1 MYMQKAC
8 ARLLDHPW
16 HRKNWKN
23 IERSWNENIL
33 DIQVYS
39 LMHRILYITMLFRYK
54 GNLI

>member
-1 MYMQKAC
+1 MQKAC

-33 DIQVYS
+33 DIQLYS
-39 LMHRILYITMLFRYK
+39 LIHRIFYITMLFRYK